1 MQETMED
8 RAMRRQRIKH
18 KATFEE
24 RLAAEAQRL
33 KNRARTMAVGKAREE
48 LLDKAR
54 QAETASHISDWLR
67 SSTLPK

>member
-1 MQETMED
+1 
-8 RAMRRQRIKH
+8 MRRQPIKH

-33 KNRARTMAVGKAREE
+33 KKQATKMAPGKEREN
-48 LLDKAR
+48 LLCKAL

-67 SSTLPK
+67 TAGSQPAK